1 MQNASRTGSRKSK
14 KVRGRNQSPLIPGIT
29 PELLPNTAAVS
40 AAGKVSQMRQE
51 KLISKMIDLEDRA
64 NAHASQYL
72 KLLSVPQKRTS
83 ASIHYQKALKLRA
96 RVQELI
102 RKIALCDSA
111 RS

>member
-1 MQNASRTGSRKSK
+1 MTRNPGSLYRFPIALLE
-14 KVRGRNQSPLIPGIT
+14 RSP
-29 PELLPNTAAVS
+29 E
-40 AAGKVSQMRQE
+40 MRQE
-51 KLISKMIDLEDRA
+51 QLIAKLIDLEDRA
-64 NAHASQYL
+64 NAHTSQYL